1 MSKNPAI
8 SVVIPVYNQEKYVGK
23 CIRSVLSQSFQD
35 FEVILVNDG
44 SKDMSLNVCQEYAEK
59 DFRIAI
65 IDKQN
70 QGVAQARKD
79 GVLKA
84 SGDYIFFLDS
94 DDYITTRA
102 FEILYQ
108 IVQEKDVDVAVGN
121 FDVVYDDWGILKKKS
136 VLDERA
142 DKIIEQDKIVP
153 LIIGLN
159 SFSDRLLMQST
170 GRLYRRS
177 CILKALE
184 EAMYPLFPSYNE
196 GEDIAFNFALAP
208 FLSSMWITNDVV
220 YHYRYGGITSGDF
233 ASIRNGG
240 QIFDD
245 RYEYCAQNGLKTEL
259 PLVLKHYSRLLEVDV
274 VCQLHY
280 HVGSEREIRTFV
292 LKELNRRKIV
302 LWARQHVTELPDE
315 MRNDVLIQSVL
326 NCDVDAFFN
335 DVENRE
341 RFLRKHHYWKMKF
354 VGGYQKI
361 VDAIRQR

>member
-8 SVVIPVYNQEKYVGK
+8 SVVIPVYNQERYVGK

-44 SKDMSLNVCQEYAEK
+44 SKDMSLNVCQGYTEK
-59 DFRIAI
+59 DRRITI

-84 SGDYIFFLDS
+84 KGDYIFFLDS
-94 DDYITTRA
+94 DDYIATKA
-102 FEILYQ
+102 LEILFQ
-108 IVQEKDVDVAVGN
+108 IVQEKLVDVAIGN

-136 VLDERA
+136 VPDERA
-142 DKIIEQDKIVP
+142 DKIIGEDRIVP

-177 CILKALE
+177 CILKALD
-184 EAMYPLFPSYNE
+184 EATYPLFPSYNE

-259 PLVLKHYSRLLEVDV
+259 SLVLKHYSRSLKVDV

-280 HVGSEREIRTFV
+280 HIGPEREIRTFV

-302 LWARQHVTELPDE
+302 QWARQHVTELPDE

-326 NCDVDAFFN
+326 NCEVDAFFN
-335 DVENRE
+335 DVEERE

-361 VDAIRQR
+361 VDAVRRR